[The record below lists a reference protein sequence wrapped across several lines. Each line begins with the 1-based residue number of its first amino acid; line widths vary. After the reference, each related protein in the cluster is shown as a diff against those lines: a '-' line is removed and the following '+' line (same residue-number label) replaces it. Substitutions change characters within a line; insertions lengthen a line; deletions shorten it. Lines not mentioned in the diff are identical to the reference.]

1 MISTPPLHLF
11 SCLRSRPTP
20 PHLKVKVDNFFHLKI
35 LRVDIGS
42 DFPEFP
48 PQLTL
53 CDPLSEFSRP
63 LDRRLYLYSPRW
75 DAERMATELYAH
87 AVEVLSKP
95 A

>member
-1 MISTPPLHLF
+1 MVHQ
-11 SCLRSRPTP
+11 
-20 PHLKVKVDNFFHLKI
+20 KI
-35 LRVDIGS
+35 FRVDIGP

-53 CDPLSEFSRP
+53 CDTLSELSRP
-63 LDRRLYLYSPRW
+63 LDRRNYLYSPRW

-87 AVEVLSKP
+87 AVEAMSKP